1 MNDIEKML
9 RDGVSAED
17 IIKEVNKTKERIKKE
32 AEARKQ
38 AEEEKAKLNAKIA
51 ETRNE
56 AITAIMKYMK
66 TLGLDLSEED
76 IKEVIQLAEIYCKQL
91 EKEVHALNLL
101 SKSIL

>member
-9 RDGVSAED
+9 RNGVSAKD
-17 IIKEVNKTKERIKKE
+17 IINEVNKTEERLNKE
-32 AEARKQ
+32 AEDRKK
-38 AEEEKAKLNAKIA
+38 AEKEKAELNAKIA
-51 ETRNE
+51 EARNE

-66 TLGLDLSEED
+66 ILGLDITEED
-76 IKEVIQLAEIYCKQL
+76 IKEVIQLVETYYKQL

>member
-9 RDGVSAED
+9 RDGISAED
-17 IIKEVNKTKERIKKE
+17 IIKEVNKTKECINKE

-38 AEEEKAKLNAKIA
+38 AE
-51 ETRNE
+51 TRDE

-66 TLGLDLSEED
+66 TLGLELSEED
-76 IKEVIQLAEIYCKQL
+76 IKEVIQLTEIYCKQL